1 MAFMLE
7 QDDMHGVYNICASS
21 DDTMRGLS
29 EALGWALHK
38 PVWLP
43 MPEVTLRL
51 TMGEVADELLLAG
64 QRVSSQKLQDEGFH
78 FRYPTLDE
86 ALLEVVGEKRPEA

>member
-1 MAFMLE
+1 MLE
-7 QDDMHGVYNICASS
+7 HEETRGLYNVCASS

-51 TMGEVADELLLAG
+51 TMGEVADELILTG
-64 QRVSSQKLQDEGFH
+64 QRVSSARLCDEGFR

-86 ALLEVVGEKRPEA
+86 AVLEVVSEKKTQAKK